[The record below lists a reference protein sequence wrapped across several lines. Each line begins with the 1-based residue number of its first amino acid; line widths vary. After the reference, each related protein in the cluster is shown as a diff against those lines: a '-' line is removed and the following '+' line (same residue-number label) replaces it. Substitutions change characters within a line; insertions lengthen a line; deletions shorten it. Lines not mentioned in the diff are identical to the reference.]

1 MEEADS
7 SPFKFQLE
15 SLRDNDQKRI
25 APIVVKA
32 TRMAI
37 NSSKPRAVLWDDSG
51 SEGGLFVI
59 VITLVAVKFVSK
71 QIKPQMTL
79 LHHPFLIRNTRLRRE
94 ASYVI
99 RNS

>member
-7 SPFKFQLE
+7 NPLKFQLE

-32 TRMAI
+32 TKMAI
-37 NSSKPRAVLWDDSG
+37 NSSKPRAVFGDDSG

-79 LHHPFLIRNTRLRRE
+79 LHQPFLIRD
-94 ASYVI
+94 S
-99 RNS
+99 